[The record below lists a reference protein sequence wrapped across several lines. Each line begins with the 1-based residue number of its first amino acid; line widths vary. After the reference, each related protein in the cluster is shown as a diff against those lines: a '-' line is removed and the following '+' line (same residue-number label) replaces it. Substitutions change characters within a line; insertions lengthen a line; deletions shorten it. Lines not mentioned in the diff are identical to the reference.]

1 MYRSMTNQPP
11 RLTPRIQSFVGSG
24 RWSMME
30 EEDEGETI
38 LLFRRVVVMIVDG
51 VAFYVD
57 VDGLMGR

>member
-1 MYRSMTNQPP
+1 
-11 RLTPRIQSFVGSG
+11 
-24 RWSMME
+24 MME

-51 VAFYVD
+51 VTFYVD